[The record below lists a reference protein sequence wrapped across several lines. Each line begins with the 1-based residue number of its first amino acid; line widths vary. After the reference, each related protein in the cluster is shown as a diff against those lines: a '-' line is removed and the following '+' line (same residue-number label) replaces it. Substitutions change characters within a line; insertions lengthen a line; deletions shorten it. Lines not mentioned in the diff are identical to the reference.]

1 MKIIKA
7 LLLSAIFSS
16 FASGATVN
24 ITSGL
29 TTQGVTVTSGGL
41 AVTSFY
47 VAAGNWNGSVF
58 TQFGNGFVDTD
69 KINGQII
76 ATSPTSLNG
85 LPVHLFIGSGSSIA
99 NSAEFIIVGRT
110 TSVLFPADVTG
121 TGSATFAATSGAVLE
136 TLTATGA
143 SVEGNTINFVP
154 IPEPSTALLGL
165 LGVAGLI
172 RRRR

>member
-1 MKIIKA
+1 MKLIKT
-7 LLLSAIFSS
+7 LLIAGLLSS
-16 FASGATVN
+16 FASAATIN

-41 AVTSFY
+41 ATTGHFL
-47 VAAGNWNGSVF
+47 AAGNWNGTLF
-58 TQFGNGFVDTD
+58 TQFGAGIQDD
-69 KINGQII
+69 AKINGQII

-85 LPVHLFIGSGSSIA
+85 LPVHLFIGNGTSVETSTSY
-99 NSAEFIIVGRT
+99 IIVGRT

-121 TGSATFAATSGAVLE
+121 TGSATFSVVSGAVL
-136 TLTATGA
+136 TNQT
-143 SVEGNTINFVP
+143 SVNAEIVGNTINFTP

-165 LGVAGLI
+165 LGIAGLI